1 MISIIY
7 YDLDQ
12 LQWQHPKR
20 LRLFEVGATIGAYR
34 TLLLLPSQQPQHMI
48 RAIRFKAYVEL
59 GFVTI

>member
-34 TLLLLPSQQPQHMI
+34 TLLLLPSQQQQ
-48 RAIRFKAYVEL
+48 L
-59 GFVTI
+59 LTISPI

>member
-20 LRLFEVGATIGAYR
+20 LRLFKAEQLLEPIELAPQYGVAM
-34 TLLLLPSQQPQHMI
+34 TLLVCN
-48 RAIRFKAYVEL
+48 A
-59 GFVTI
+59 